1 MSSCRS
7 EAPLQWPED
16 ILPESEYR
24 AVWKRVQPD
33 FAASMER
40 QHIDLSQAELLARVY
55 LPLAAWVLA
64 HKSDRPFVLGV
75 NGAQGS
81 GKSTLCEFLALVLE
95 RGYGCKV
102 AGFSI
107 DDIYKTRAERV
118 QLAREVHPL
127 LLTRGVPGTHDV
139 QLGIETIER
148 LISASN
154 CTSAAL
160 PSFDKAVDDRR
171 LERDWPRTA
180 TPVDIV
186 VFEGWCVGC
195 SPQDAED
202 LTAPLNALEADEDS
216 DGRWRCYVN
225 DQLKG
230 PYAALFERLDRL
242 VMLRV
247 PSMESVFEWR
257 SLQERKL
264 AARIQQ
270 AGASSPYLMDEIAL
284 RRFIMHYERLT
295 RHTLKEMPGRADI
308 VLFLDDA
315 HRFTHVCLND

>member
-1 MSSCRS
+1 M
-7 EAPLQWPED
+7 WPED

-24 AVWKRVQPD
+24 AVWQRVRAD

-40 QHIDLSQAELLARVY
+40 QHIDVSWAEIFARAY

-64 HKSDRPFVLGV
+64 HKSDRPFILGV

-107 DDIYKTRAERV
+107 DDIYKTRAERE

-139 QLGIETIER
+139 ELGMDTIER
-148 LISASN
+148 LTSASKG
-154 CTSAAL
+154 TAVAL
-160 PSFDKAVDDRR
+160 PSFDKALDDRR
-171 LERDWPRTA
+171 IKRDWPQTA
-180 TPVDIV
+180 APVDIV

-195 SPQDAED
+195 SPQAAED
-202 LTAPLNALEADEDS
+202 LAAPLNALEANEDA

-247 PSMESVFEWR
+247 PSMKRVFEWR

-264 AARIQQ
+264 AARIRKT
-270 AGASSPYLMDEIAL
+270 GAPARHLMDETAL

-295 RHTLKEMPGRADI
+295 RHALKEMPGRADI
-308 VLFLDDA
+308 TLFLDDA